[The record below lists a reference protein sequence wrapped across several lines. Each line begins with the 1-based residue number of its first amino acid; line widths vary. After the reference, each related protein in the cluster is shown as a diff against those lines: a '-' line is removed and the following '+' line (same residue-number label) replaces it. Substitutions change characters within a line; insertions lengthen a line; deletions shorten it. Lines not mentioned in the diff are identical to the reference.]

1 MTSMADFAQT
11 WAQAL
16 PTMRQAVT
24 GVGVWAALN
33 AVKPLAVENGFLVL
47 GLDAEAFEL
56 AGHLRIPSTKK
67 LIESEMGRRLGETV
81 HLRVIEGTTLEHW
94 ERNKKRDDEQRRMQ
108 DVALQKQR
116 AELSAR
122 TNWESVFE
130 SLSRRYAAVPNKSI
144 PMNRARFFE
153 EAISI
158 LAEARMNQ
166 VSHDDLAERNFAR
179 CIERVAQ
186 YSEVAS
192 TLVAHYVLKAAG
204 EL

>member
-1 MTSMADFAQT
+1 MADFALT

-16 PTMRQAVT
+16 PTMRQGVT

-47 GLDAEAFEL
+47 GLDAETFEL

-67 LIESEMGRRLGETV
+67 LIEAEMGRRLGEAV

-94 ERNKKRDDEQRRMQ
+94 ERNKKRDDEARRMQ
-108 DVALQKQR
+108 DAALQKQR
-116 AELSAR
+116 EELSSR
-122 TNWESVFE
+122 TNWESVYE
-130 SLSRRYAAVPNKSI
+130 SLSRRYAAVSNKSI

-158 LAEARMNQ
+158 LAEARVNQ
-166 VSHDDLAERNFAR
+166 VNHDDLSERNFAR

>member
-1 MTSMADFAQT
+1 
-11 WAQAL
+11 
-16 PTMRQAVT
+16 MRQGVT

-47 GLDAEAFEL
+47 GLDAETFEL

-67 LIESEMGRRLGETV
+67 LIEAEMGRRLGEAV

-94 ERNKKRDDEQRRMQ
+94 ERNKKRDDEARRMQ
-108 DVALQKQR
+108 DAALQKQR
-116 AELSAR
+116 EELSSR
-122 TNWESVFE
+122 TNWESVYE
-130 SLSRRYAAVPNKSI
+130 SLSRRYAAVSNKSI

-158 LAEARMNQ
+158 LAEARVNQ
-166 VSHDDLAERNFAR
+166 VNHDDLSERNFAR